1 MKILIACEYSGV
13 VRDAFLAA
21 GHDATSCDILPTE
34 SPGPHHCGPVEE
46 LLSDPWDMII
56 AHPPC
61 TYLCNSGVRWL
72 HTDPGRWAKLRH
84 AAEFFRLF
92 LDHSCPRIC
101 IENPVMH
108 KYARELIGGQRFTQ
122 SIQPWE
128 FGHPESKR
136 TCLWLKGLPFLCKTK
151 ILPLP
156 ASGHWENQTP
166 SGRNKLAPGPE
177 RAKIRS
183 ATYPGIGHAMADQW
197 KESIFMQKEF
207 IE

>member
-72 HTDPGRWAKLRH
+72 HTDPGR
-84 AAEFFRLF
+84 
-92 LDHSCPRIC
+92 
-101 IENPVMH
+101 
-108 KYARELIGGQRFTQ
+108 
-122 SIQPWE
+122 
-128 FGHPESKR
+128 
-136 TCLWLKGLPFLCKTK
+136 
-151 ILPLP
+151 
-156 ASGHWENQTP
+156 
-166 SGRNKLAPGPE
+166 
-177 RAKIRS
+177 
-183 ATYPGIGHAMADQW
+183 
-197 KESIFMQKEF
+197 
-207 IE
+207 